1 VLQPREPEGRAGVI
15 LVTGSSDRRV
25 VTCRASDVEGT
36 MRNVVLLIAAAVL
49 FLGVVAEVWAAGA
62 SHRAADDGGPVFIIS
77 NAL

>member
-1 VLQPREPEGRAGVI
+1 
-15 LVTGSSDRRV
+15 
-25 VTCRASDVEGT
+25 